1 MGMIMDVDTRTT
13 IDQPDDH
20 GDVVAALKQTIEQLL
35 ARVVELEQPGLLGG
49 RPVIP
54 LVTAEAPANVACW
67 REAAFDR
74 DRSNFG
80 CSA

>member
-35 ARVVELEQPGLLGG
+35 ARVVELEEPGLLGG
-49 RPVIP
+49 
-54 LVTAEAPANVACW
+54 
-67 REAAFDR
+67 AARNPPCDR
-74 DRSNFG
+74 
-80 CSA
+80 